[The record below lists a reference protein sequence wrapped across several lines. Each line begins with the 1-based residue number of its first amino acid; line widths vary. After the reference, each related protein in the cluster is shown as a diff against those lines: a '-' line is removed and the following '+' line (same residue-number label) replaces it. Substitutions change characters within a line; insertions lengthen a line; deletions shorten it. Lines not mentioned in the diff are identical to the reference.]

1 MQTFVTLGDLSLT
14 QFDFRSILIYSL
26 IGLAVLVV
34 LGGVAVNASKKTVA
48 PAKSRSWFSKLLYLA
63 FLVTVIVLAG
73 SSFGSILQAGH
84 MSGYA
89 LIAHVAAAG
98 AFTFLLL
105 AVAVLFV
112 PNGANPEEAGFTSDG
127 RWWFSRL
134 SAWLLLLSSIAA
146 AGTMFVSMLPVLDTP
161 GLLEFAALHRFAGL
175 GVVISAVMHVFAM
188 LCAKSGLR

>member
-1 MQTFVTLGDLSLT
+1 MQSLILFGDLSLT

-34 LGGVAVNASKKTVA
+34 LGGVVVNASKKAVT
-48 PAKSRSWFSKLLYLA
+48 PAKSRSWFSKLIYLA
-63 FLVTVIVLAG
+63 FLAMVIMLAG

-89 LIAHVAAAG
+89 LIAHLGAAG

-105 AVAVLFV
+105 AVAVLFA
-112 PNGANPEEAGFTSDG
+112 PNGAKPDEAGFTSDG
-127 RWWFSRL
+127 RWWFSRM

-146 AGTMFVSMLPVLDTP
+146 AGTMFVSMLPILDTQ

-175 GVVISAVMHVFAM
+175 AVVISSVMHGFAM